1 MSTSIFDVQFATLES
16 TGAGDGERIALRD
29 LEGSVVVMVA
39 EEYIAAIDTQNGTT
53 DAVRVTIHDVS
64 GKRTYK
70 DQLIFARVM
79 VNGLKDKISVPVL
92 GVVGKGA
99 SKAGKSAPWVLN
111 SATEAQRTA
120 AAEYMGTL

>member
-1 MSTSIFDVQFATLES
+1 MGASIFDVEFATLES

-39 EEYIAAIDTQNGTT
+39 QEYVAAIETANGTT
-53 DAVRVTIHDVS
+53 DAVNVTIHDIT
-64 GKRTYK
+64 GGRTYK

-79 VNGLKDKISVPVL
+79 VNGLKDKIGTPVL

-99 SKAGKSAPWVLN
+99 AKAGKSSPWVLH